1 MSETIINALQSLAI
15 GCGWF
20 DYHANTGMGDCVRVI
35 IGIDPGVNT
44 GFAVSESGK
53 LLRVECMTAVEAEDC
68 VMQCVILCGEANVF
82 VHVEDARLRAW
93 FGGMDAKQKKYGA
106 CVREGVGSV
115 KRDCHRWQEFLSYHD
130 IPHVL
135 IAPKNNKT
143 KMNADQFKAIT
154 KWQGRTNGHGRD
166 AAMLVFGK

>member
-1 MSETIINALQSLAI
+1 
-15 GCGWF
+15 
-20 DYHANTGMGDCVRVI
+20 MGDCVRVI

-82 VHVEDARLRAW
+82 VRFEDARMRQW
-93 FGGMDAKQKKYGA
+93 FGERDKNQEKYGA
-106 CVREGVGSV
+106 GVREGAGSI
-115 KRDCHRWQEFLSYHD
+115 KRDSSRWQEFLEHHN
-130 IPHVL
+130 IPHARV
-135 IAPKNNKT
+135 APQANRT
-143 KMNADQFKAIT
+143 KLTADQFKAIT
-154 KWQGRTNGHGRD
+154 KWQGRTNEHGRD